1 MLILKKE
8 LLTRI
13 IGQCQEKFPNEA
25 CGILAGRNN
34 IAEKVY
40 PLTNI
45 SDNPKL
51 CYVIDP
57 KEQLSI
63 FKQLRNE
70 NLEMLAI
77 FHSHIDVE
85 AYPSKKDVELAFYPD
100 SSYIIISLSNQRT
113 PQARSFRIVEG
124 KIEEEELEVEEKTD
138 EPR

>member
-1 MLILKKE
+1 MLTLKKE
-8 LLTRI
+8 LLTRL
-13 IGQCQEKFPNEA
+13 IGQCQKEFPNEA

-51 CYVIDP
+51 CYAIDS
-57 KEQLSI
+57 KEQLTI

-77 FHSHIDVE
+77 YHSHINVE
-85 AYPSKKDVELAFYPD
+85 AYPSKRDVELAFYPD
-100 SSYIIISLSNQRT
+100 SSYIIVSLASLR
-113 PQARSFRIVEG
+113 PPVARSFRISEG
-124 KIEEEELEVEEKTD
+124 KISEEELATVE
-138 EPR
+138 